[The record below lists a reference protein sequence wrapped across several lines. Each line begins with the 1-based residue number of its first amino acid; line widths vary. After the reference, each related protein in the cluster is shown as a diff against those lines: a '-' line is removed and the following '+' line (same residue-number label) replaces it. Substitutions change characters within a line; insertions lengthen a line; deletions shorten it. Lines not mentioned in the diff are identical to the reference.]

1 MRPYP
6 RLLEDPGA
14 ADFEVYRQQDVS
26 DNKVLSLTMR
36 NANWIAEFGM

>member
-1 MRPYP
+1 MRPCP

-26 DNKVLSLTMR
+26 VTEVLSLTMR
-36 NANWIAEFGM
+36 NTNWIIGFGM

>member
-1 MRPYP
+1 MRPCP

-26 DNKVLSLTMR
+26 ITTVLGLTKR
-36 NANWIAEFGM
+36 NTNWIIGFGM